1 MTVSTWVRSAV
12 AAATLVVGTHASALV
27 VDLSATASGRP
38 ALSDADPLNTR
49 FGAATPSISVVYV
62 SQFLEAGE
70 YVVTPVASPYLA
82 ANRFG
87 TVSGCGAG
95 GSGCQTGW
103 EHTYYVKFDP
113 FLAAIRAGEGEG
125 LGPVGSAYYSTAAG
139 AFAAAASTTFT
150 LTSARTVGFYWLDD
164 NWNDNQGGVSL
175 NVALVPEPHEWAM
188 MLAGLALVW
197 GVARRQRERAPVA
210 GTGLAA

>member
-1 MTVSTWVRSAV
+1 MNASNWIRSAV
-12 AAATLVVGTHASALV
+12 AAASLVVGTHASALV

-38 ALSDADPLNTR
+38 ALADADPLNTS
-49 FGAATPSISVVYV
+49 FGAATSSISVVYV
-62 SQFLEAGE
+62 SQFLGAGQ
-70 YVVTPVASPYLA
+70 YVVTPVASPFLA

-103 EHTYYVKFDP
+103 EHTYYVKFDTG
-113 FLAAIRAGEGEG
+113 LAAVRSGEGEG

-139 AFAAAASTTFT
+139 AFAAGASTTFT
-150 LTSARTVGFYWLDD
+150 LSSARTVGFYWLDD
-164 NWNDNQGGVSL
+164 NWDDNQGGVSL

-188 MLAGLALVW
+188 MLAGMAVVW
-197 GVARRQRERAPVA
+197 GVARRRRERDPVA
-210 GTGLAA
+210 GARLAA